1 MVHDSVIKLEPG
13 GKLPML
19 GSGHARLLEVVMAG
33 KTRKTAGREEYRK
46 ARRDLA
52 SSMFEPLLLAL
63 VLYLLAR
70 WLFSAVF

>member
-1 MVHDSVIKLEPG
+1 
-13 GKLPML
+13 
-19 GSGHARLLEVVMAG
+19 MAG